1 MRRTKTVLLLSMM
14 VPALLITSERA
25 QAQFRKPQVGIYGGV
40 TLPLGD
46 LKDDTNT
53 GWHAGGLFKARVTG
67 SIDARL
73 DVAYAKFGSKDFNLG
88 TATVNSEANLLFGTL
103 NAELNLG
110 PDSAAY
116 PGDNSISPYITA
128 GPGVYRLD
136 FEATCS
142 GACTGFNGDAESTTK
157 VGVNIGAGANIPL
170 WGFHTFAEV
179 RYHRFSAEFPSTGE
193 AGSASLLTAS
203 AGVKFR

>member
-1 MRRTKTVLLLSMM
+1 MRVTNKVLPLAMM
-14 VPALLITSERA
+14 AAALLITGEQA
-25 QAQFRKPQVGIYGGV
+25 QAQFRKPQLGIYGGG

-53 GWHAGGLFKARVTG
+53 GWHAGGLLKARVTG

-73 DVAYAKFGSKDFNLG
+73 DVAYAKFGSKEFNLG
-88 TATVNSEANLLFGTL
+88 TATVNSESNLLFGTL

-142 GACTGFNGDAESTTK
+142 GVCTGFNGDAESTMK

-170 WGFHTFAEV
+170 RGFHTFAEV

-193 AGSASLLTAS
+193 DGSASMLTAS